1 MKWQRLRLAEDWNFY
16 FLQITCLSLTQQAVR
31 TEMERGFSMRVAAE
45 KEIAERHR
53 VNEMRIQ
60 QEVRTEQA
68 RRFHL

>member
-1 MKWQRLRLAEDWNFY
+1 
-16 FLQITCLSLTQQAVR
+16 LTQQAVR